1 MLDKLGPS
9 ILSKP
14 TQIVSFAINII
25 DSYVD
30 KMTTGPKE
38 KPIEKSSFPDIT
50 RIVSEEEKEA
60 LEDESS
66 NEEDVE
72 SLILAINLL
81 RAVMHGKLLSK
92 QSRCPF
98 YTL

>member
-30 KMTTGPKE
+30 KMTTGTKE
-38 KPIEKSSFPDIT
+38 KTTEKSSFPDIT

-60 LEDESS
+60 LEDELSS
-66 NEEDVE
+66 EEDVE

-81 RAVMHGKLLSK
+81 RAVMHGKL
-92 QSRCPF
+92 F
-98 YTL
+98 E

>member
-30 KMTTGPKE
+30 KMTTGPK
-38 KPIEKSSFPDIT
+38 KKTTEKSSFPDIT

-66 NEEDVE
+66 SEEDVE

-81 RAVMHGKLLSK
+81 RAVMHGKL
-92 QSRCPF
+92 F
-98 YTL
+98 E